1 MLKGLFVTGIIVLFS
16 AAVEYLLC
24 DGTDDDTQEALLRS
38 LPYGIAVL
46 IFFFIYLSGS
56 WEYWMLLIPGAAVS
70 FFAVPLFIVLGAL
83 IGQGVYRIKRRKR

>member
-1 MLKGLFVTGIIVLFS
+1 MLKGLLITGFIILFS

-46 IFFFIYLSGS
+46 IFLCYD
-56 WEYWMLLIPGAAVS
+56 
-70 FFAVPLFIVLGAL
+70 
-83 IGQGVYRIKRRKR
+83 KR